1 MLDVFSANLGPLC
14 KIFKLEKW
22 SFLVVFSGFTVFCP
36 KKQRVSVCE
45 SFLGRFGPYFRV
57 TAPGG
62 VLWGARRVKFKFLVF
77 PGFSRALV
85 QSLLFRFW
93 SKMTCFDWFSLFL
106 TSLGPQKAVWST
118 TFGSK
123 LDMGAVECAGGS
135 DWLGGAP
142 VQPEIYK

>member
-1 MLDVFSANLGPLC
+1 MLDVFSAILGPLC
-14 KIFKLEKW
+14 KIFKIGKMVIFGRFFW
-22 SFLVVFSGFTVFCP
+22 IHCFLP